1 MSRRR
6 PSRPIR
12 RTAVSVAAVLVALAA
27 GPVAGQQQG
36 APPQTQQ
43 RPAQTQTQP
52 PQQPRPAQTQQQ
64 QQRPPQGQQPQRPAQ
79 PQPQQQQRP
88 AQAPAQP
95 PAQPQQPA
103 QPPPV
108 QVVGE
113 FGDWAVYSIQEQGG
127 RLCFM
132 TSRPRSSTPAN
143 VRRGEIRL
151 MVTHWPS
158 EQTFD
163 EVNFVPGFD
172 FRDGSDVTVQ
182 IGNDRFSLFTHGD
195 KAWARDAETD
205 RRIVEAL
212 RRGARV
218 TVTAV
223 SERGTATTDT
233 FGLTGSNRAY
243 EEMSRAC
250 NVRR

>member
-6 PSRPIR
+6 PARPFR
-12 RTAVSVAAVLVALAA
+12 RTVVSVAAVLAALAA
-27 GPVAGQQQG
+27 GPAAAQQQG
-36 APPQTQQ
+36 APTQTQQ

-52 PQQPRPAQTQQQ
+52 PQQ
-64 QQRPPQGQQPQRPAQ
+64 QRPPQGQQPQRPTQ
-79 PQPQQQQRP
+79 PPQQQRP
-88 AQAPAQP
+88 AQAPAPAP
-95 PAQPQQPA
+95 PQRPA
-103 QPPPV
+103 QPPPM

-132 TSRPRSSTPAN
+132 TSRPRSSTPAT

-172 FRDGSDVTVQ
+172 FRDASDVTVQ
-182 IGNDRFSLFTHGD
+182 IGNDRFSLFTQGD

-212 RRGARV
+212 RKGARV
-218 TVTAV
+218 VVTAV
-223 SERGTATTDT
+223 SERGTTTTDT
-233 FGLTGSNRAY
+233 FGLNGSNRAY

>member
-1 MSRRR
+1 V
-6 PSRPIR
+6 P
-12 RTAVSVAAVLVALAA
+12 VVDSV
-27 GPVAGQQQG
+27 QDT
-36 APPQTQQ
+36 APPAAPECCSGVGSAAPS
-43 RPAQTQTQP
+43 PAITIHNSSKTQP
-52 PQQPRPAQTQQQ
+52 IWVYNLTSTGNYSIPETPWQTEPPA
-64 QQRPPQGQQPQRPAQ
+64 PAPPQRPAQ
-79 PQPQQQQRP
+79 P
-88 AQAPAQP
+88 P
-95 PAQPQQPA
+95 PM
-103 QPPPV
+103 

-132 TSRPRSSTPAN
+132 TSRPRSSTPAT

-163 EVNFVPGFD
+163 EVNFVPGFN
-172 FRDGSDVTVQ
+172 FRDASDVTVQ
-182 IGNDRFSLFTHGD
+182 IGNDRFSLFTQGD

-212 RRGARV
+212 RKGARV
-218 TVTAV
+218 VVTAV
-223 SERGTATTDT
+223 SERGTTTTDT
-233 FGLTGSNRAY
+233 FGLNGSNRAY

>member
-6 PSRPIR
+6 PARPFR
-12 RTAVSVAAVLVALAA
+12 RTVVSVAAVLAALAA
-27 GPVAGQQQG
+27 GPAAAQQQG
-36 APPQTQQ
+36 APTQTQQ

-52 PQQPRPAQTQQQ
+52 PQQ
-64 QQRPPQGQQPQRPAQ
+64 QRPPQGQQPQRPTQ
-79 PQPQQQQRP
+79 PPQQQRP

-95 PAQPQQPA
+95 PAPAPPQRPA
-103 QPPPV
+103 QPPPM

-132 TSRPRSSTPAN
+132 TSRPRSSTPAT

-163 EVNFVPGFD
+163 EVNFVPGFN
-172 FRDGSDVTVQ
+172 FRDASDVTVQ
-182 IGNDRFSLFTHGD
+182 IGNDRFSLFTQGD

-212 RRGARV
+212 RKGARV
-218 TVTAV
+218 VVTAV
-223 SERGTATTDT
+223 SERGTTTTDT
-233 FGLTGSNRAY
+233 FGLNGSNRAY

>member
-6 PSRPIR
+6 PAHPFR
-12 RTAVSVAAVLVALAA
+12 RTAVSVAAVLAALAA
-27 GPVAGQQQG
+27 GPAAAQQQST
-36 APPQTQQ
+36 PPQTQQ
-43 RPAQTQTQP
+43 RPPQPQTQP
-52 PQQPRPAQTQQQ
+52 PQ
-64 QQRPPQGQQPQRPAQ
+64 QQRPPQGQQPQRPSQ
-79 PQPQQQQRP
+79 PPQQQRP
-88 AQAPAQP
+88 APAPAQP
-95 PAQPQQPA
+95 PPM
-103 QPPPV
+103 

-113 FGDWAVYSIQEQGG
+113 FGDWAVYAIQEQGG

-132 TSRPRSSTPAN
+132 TSRPRASTPAN

-182 IGNDRFSLFTHGD
+182 IGNDRFSLFTQDD

-205 RRIVEAL
+205 RKIVEAL
-212 RRGARV
+212 RKGARV
-218 TVTAV
+218 VVTAV
-223 SERGTATTDT
+223 SERGTTTTDT
-233 FGLTGSNRAY
+233 FGLNGSNRAY